1 MNNRIIVR
9 PVFNRA
15 EMLKLSIDYEIKA
28 REYYDIGYDFT
39 TIFIIENGATKDVL
53 ELVYSYPFNK
63 QIIERYSHFGLS
75 ANILEGLKT
84 AFDLTSE
91 WVLYIEDDIL
101 LHETYFKYIDLILNM
116 SELSKWS
123 VISPYNFN
131 DNGNV
136 QFVRKDRHYAALAP
150 IIRKYFFEL
159 YVRPCAKDT
168 FYKHPAAF
176 VNTLDELYK
185 SYCKDRIYRYKTSIH
200 HQQAGLINRLCDVA
214 RIEEGLY
221 VVMPEVT
228 RIQHIGFFGYNRPG
242 GKLKGDTFE
251 ERLNYLKE
259 IIKSSEAMYEASAT
273 KQYNDYKA
281 FSPKLTQWDGTLQLA
296 KKHFTS

>member
-1 MNNRIIVR
+1 
-9 PVFNRA
+9 
-15 EMLKLSIDYEIKA
+15 MLKLSIDYEIKA
-28 REYYDIGYDFT
+28 REYYDIEYNFT
-39 TIFIIENGATKDVL
+39 TIFIVEYGATDAVL
-53 ELVYSYPFNK
+53 KLVHNYPFDK
-63 QIIERYSHFGLS
+63 QIIERHTRFGLS

-101 LHETYFKYIDLILNM
+101 LHETYFKYIDFILNM
-116 SELSKWS
+116 SELSQWS
-123 VISPYNFN
+123 VISPASFN
-131 DNGNV
+131 DKGNV

-159 YVRPCAKDT
+159 YVRPCATPAYYNNRADFVKILNDS
-168 FYKHPAAF
+168 YK
-176 VNTLDELYK
+176 EYQ
-185 SYCKDRIYRYKTSIH
+185 KDRMYRFKNIEQN
-200 HQQAGLINRLCDVA
+200 QQAGLINRLCDVA

-221 VVMPEVT
+221 VVMPEVN

-242 GKLKGDTFE
+242 GKLQGETFE

-281 FSPKLTQWDGTLQLA
+281 FSSKLTQWDGTLQLA